1 MKIIYVP
8 DWMDAALQAAGATA
22 QDLYSVDKLLGTL
35 SPEDVANYIYLNV
48 HIEEVL
54 PAAIAESF
62 ERVNLTGQLEG
73 DEAASFKQVLRNLN
87 DYEVNGAP
95 RLETEGKQLTCDLM
109 DEYTIRFKHIP
120 LGETD
125 ASDETASGE
134 AGLYDR
140 VIRQVYSFTPF
151 HELAQLPLMAG
162 YLTAAQQALT
172 PNYVS

>member
-8 DWMDAALQAAGATA
+8 DWMRAALEAAGASA
-22 QDLYSVDKLLGTL
+22 QDHYDVGSLLGTL

-48 HIEEVL
+48 HIGEVL
-54 PAAIAESF
+54 PEGIADAF
-62 ERVNLTGQLEG
+62 ERVNLSGQVEG
-73 DEAASFKQVLRNLN
+73 DEAAPFKQVARILN

-95 RLETEGKQLTCDLM
+95 RLETEGKQITCDLM
-109 DEYTIRFKHIP
+109 DEYTIRFTHIP
-120 LGETD
+120 LGKSD

-134 AGLYDR
+134 AGLFDR

-151 HELAQLPLMAG
+151 HELASLPLMAG
-162 YLTAAQQALT
+162 YLKAAQQALT